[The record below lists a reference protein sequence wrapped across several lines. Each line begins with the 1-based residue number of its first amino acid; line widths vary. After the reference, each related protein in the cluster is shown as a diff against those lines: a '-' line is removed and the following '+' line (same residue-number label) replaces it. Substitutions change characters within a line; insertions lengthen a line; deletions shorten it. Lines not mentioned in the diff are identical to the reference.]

1 MMNLKPARLLV
12 AIAATAAIPAFAQNL
27 AVVNGKAIPTS
38 RVDSMVKQMV
48 QQGQKDS
55 PEMRSMIKDELINRE
70 VLAQEADRQGI
81 AARPEIKNQIDLARQ
96 SIVIRALAQEYLA
109 KNPVKEEEMKA
120 EYDKFKA
127 TQSGKEYH
135 ARHILVEKEDDAKA
149 IIAKLKGGAKFEEL
163 AAQSKD
169 QGSAKQGGDLGWAPP
184 DAFVKP
190 FSDAMVGLK
199 AGEITQTPVQS
210 QFGYHVIKLEE
221 TRDAQLPGFE
231 EVKGQIAESLQQR
244 KLQAFQQ
251 DLKKKAKIQ

>member
-1 MMNLKPARLLV
+1 MKNLKSARLLALIAV
-12 AIAATAAIPAFAQNL
+12 AVAFPAFAQNV

-38 RVDSMVKQMV
+38 RVESMVKQMV

-70 VLAQEADRQGI
+70 VLAQEADRQGVSS
-81 AARPEIKNQIDLARQ
+81 RPEIKSQIDLARQ
-96 SIVIRALAQEYLA
+96 SIVIRALAQEFVA
-109 KNPVKEEEMKA
+109 KHPVSDDEMKA
-120 EYDKFKA
+120 EYDKFKG
-127 TQSGKEYH
+127 QSQGKEFH
-135 ARHILVEKEDDAKA
+135 ARHILVDKEDEAKA

-163 AAQSKD
+163 ASQSKD

-190 FSDAMVGLK
+190 FSEAMTALK
-199 AGEITQTPVQS
+199 AGEITQAPVQS

-221 TRDAQLPGFE
+221 VREAQMPGFE

-244 KLQAFQQ
+244 KLQQFQQ